1 MLLALVASILL
12 IVLRSV
18 WLGIRSS
25 ARTLTPQM
33 HLDCVMIIYSH
44 LSQKLSKQHL
54 LVNTASA
61 ITLLHSRQWS
71 SAGKS
76 STTLTDAAGARA
88 DGMPSIG
95 HADTSGT
102 RVWGFL

>member
-1 MLLALVASILL
+1 LFQAQQNSTYTD
-12 IVLRSV
+12 
-18 WLGIRSS
+18 GIHENR
-25 ARTLTPQM
+25 L
-33 HLDCVMIIYSH
+33 H

-76 STTLTDAAGARA
+76 STTLADAAGAASAYR
-88 DGMPSIG
+88 MPSTG
-95 HADTSGT
+95 FTGT
-102 RVWGFL
+102 TGAKERDILSL

>member
-1 MLLALVASILL
+1 LFQAQQNSTYTD
-12 IVLRSV
+12 
-18 WLGIRSS
+18 GIHENR
-25 ARTLTPQM
+25 L
-33 HLDCVMIIYSH
+33 H

-76 STTLTDAAGARA
+76 STTLADAAGASAYRMSST
-88 DGMPSIG
+88 GF
-95 HADTSGT
+95 TGT
-102 RVWGFL
+102 TVARERDILSL